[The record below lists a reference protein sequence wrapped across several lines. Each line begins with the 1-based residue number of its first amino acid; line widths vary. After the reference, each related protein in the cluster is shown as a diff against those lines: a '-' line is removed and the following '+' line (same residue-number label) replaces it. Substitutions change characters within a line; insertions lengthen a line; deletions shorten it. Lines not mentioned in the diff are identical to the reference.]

1 MMKVLAVASQKG
13 GVSKTTLA
21 VHLAATFARTR
32 RVALIDRDS
41 QQSSFVWGSSLEIP
55 SLSLNGDIARP
66 LLEVLQESANSDNEI
81 AIIDCPPGI
90 GGAFRDLPDV
100 ADLVLIPTRPSMLDL
115 RALANSYHELRRKKD
130 TLPCYVILTQ
140 VDDRHRATR
149 EVIQALEEAK
159 IPMLGGRLHR
169 LNDYSYAAA
178 KGAVS
183 NNPEVE
189 QIAQEVYNLMAAVGL
204 RTQL

>member
-21 VHLAATFARTR
+21 VHLAATFAHNR

-41 QQSSFVWGSSLEIP
+41 QQSSLTWGGALALP
-55 SLSLNGDIARP
+55 SLSLNGDISRP

-81 AIIDCPPGI
+81 AIVDCPPGI

-100 ADLVLIPTRPSMLDL
+100 ADLVLIPARPSMLDL
-115 RALANSYHELRRKKD
+115 RALANSYHELRRKNS

-149 EVIQALEEAK
+149 EVIQALEEAR

-178 KGAVS
+178 KGTVS
-183 NNPEVE
+183 NHPEVE
-189 QIAQEVYNLMAAVGL
+189 QIAQEVHNLMAAVGL
-204 RTQL
+204 RI

>member
-21 VHLAATFARTR
+21 VHLAAAFARTR

-41 QQSSFVWGSSLEIP
+41 QQSSLTWGGSLEIP
-55 SLSLNGDIARP
+55 SLSLSGDISRP

-149 EVIQALEEAK
+149 EVIQALEEAR

-183 NNPEVE
+183 THPEVE
-189 QIAQEVYNLMAAVGL
+189 QIAQEVHNLMSAI
-204 RTQL
+204 TSI

>member
-1 MMKVLAVASQKG
+1 MKVLAVASQKG

-21 VHLAATFARTR
+21 VHLAATFARNR

-41 QQSSFVWGSSLEIP
+41 QQSSFTWGGSLEIP
-55 SLSLNGDIARP
+55 LLSLNGDISRP

-140 VDDRHRATR
+140 VDDRYRATR
-149 EVIQALEEAK
+149 EVIQALEEAR

-183 NNPEVE
+183 SHPEVE

-204 RTQL
+204 RTQQ